1 MIMMSFSVD
10 SYVVHW
16 RARGQQTWETRS
28 ILVPPVDR
36 PTTEKVTMM
45 TMTLTMMIMTLTMM
59 TIAKTIT
66 QTIHVQCVLTK
77 KYETEEVIC
86 PSSDVGA
93 EPDNKC

>member
-1 MIMMSFSVD
+1 MSFSVD

-45 TMTLTMMIMTLTMM
+45 IMTMM

-66 QTIHVQCVLTK
+66 QTIHVQCVLTKK